1 MKQRY
6 TLFLAA
12 FPIVISGWAQPTI
25 DITSYG
31 PVPGNVFPIYSV
43 DDQAAPASGSN
54 ITWDYSSIS
63 LPGSPTSTVQYVS
76 PLGSDLPGTTVATA
90 GTSRSF
96 FHVDATGY
104 EYLGAQYGS
113 LGGETCS
120 EPRMIMPLPF
130 TMGDT
135 RTNTFQCSG
144 MFAGSTNSNSG
155 TNEFNAI
162 GYGTLSLPYGDV
174 SNVLLVRLDQ
184 STQYN
189 SSSQGTSQSTSVSY
203 YFVKPGV
210 NYPLL
215 TLLSETDQSSGTV
228 TTLTF
233 VLDQSVLGIRESLAQ
248 SIGIDLYPNPAHGSA
263 DVVFATPASRQIS
276 LEVVDMAGQVVA
288 FNRLGA
294 SSSGIHREQI
304 DISALNPGVYHIR
317 ITDGNG
323 ATGVKKLVVQ

>member
-1 MKQRY
+1 
-6 TLFLAA
+6 
-12 FPIVISGWAQPTI
+12 
-25 DITSYG
+25 
-31 PVPGNVFPIYSV
+31 
-43 DDQAAPASGSN
+43 
-54 ITWDYSSIS
+54 
-63 LPGSPTSTVQYVS
+63 
-76 PLGSDLPGTTVATA
+76 
-90 GTSRSF
+90 
-96 FHVDATGY
+96 
-104 EYLGAQYGS
+104 
-113 LGGETCS
+113 
-120 EPRMIMPLPF
+120 
-130 TMGDT
+130 MGDT